1 MTRADVETTVLDIFA
16 GAQAKHD
23 AWMRARQPCVA
34 SMDNPRDVSG
44 WSARRMCIVE
54 SMGRNSFPSRSLLSL
69 LLSAEEQR
77 KT

>member
-16 GAQAKHD
+16 GAGEALTPGC
-23 AWMRARQPCVA
+23 ARGIPCVA

-54 SMGRNSFPSRSLLSL
+54 SMGRNSFPSRSLLSP
-69 LLSAEEQR
+69 LLSAEQR